1 MMFLCVSLKTAVSD
15 VTKLVFVFSLCLLAF
30 GLGLLILE
38 RRHRGGMQGLHHLL
52 LQVGQTTS
60 LYRREDKGRARRCC
74 LRDRIYSISC
84 RASYFA
90 PEAK

>member
-60 LYRREDKGRARRCC
+60 L
-74 LRDRIYSISC
+74 LRL
-84 RASYFA
+84 
-90 PEAK
+90 EH